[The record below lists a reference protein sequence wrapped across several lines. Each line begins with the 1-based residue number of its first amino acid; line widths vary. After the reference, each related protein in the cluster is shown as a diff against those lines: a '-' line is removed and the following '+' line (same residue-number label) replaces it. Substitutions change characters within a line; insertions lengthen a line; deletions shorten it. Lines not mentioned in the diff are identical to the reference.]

1 MNTSPLRFLLI
12 SGAFLLG
19 AQTTRTVWDG
29 VYTADQAA
37 RGKTAYGA
45 QCAMCHNDD
54 LTGGDEAPPLTG
66 AQFMSN
72 WNGLSVGELFDRI
85 RVSMPANN
93 PGKLGRQQNA
103 DIIAY
108 IFQVN
113 GFPAGKNELPA
124 DAESL
129 KKIRIESPKK

>member
-1 MNTSPLRFLLI
+1 VNTSPLRFLLI
-12 SGAFLLG
+12 SAAFLLS
-19 AQTTRTVWDG
+19 AQTSKTVWDG

-37 RGKTAYGA
+37 RGKTAYAA

-66 AQFMSN
+66 AQFMGN

-108 IFQVN
+108 MLQFN
-113 GFPAGKNELPA
+113 KFPAGATELPTQS
-124 DAESL
+124 ETL
-129 KKIRIESPKK
+129 KEVRIAAQKP